1 MNDTLKGTL
10 PESGFMRPVPAPSTY
25 SIRLTRKPLRDTGP
39 RPDRSKGRQYE
50 LSSQDPHPG

>member
-1 MNDTLKGTL
+1 
-10 PESGFMRPVPAPSTY
+10 MRPVPAPSTY
-25 SIRLTRKPLRDTGP
+25 SSRLTRKPLRDTGP